1 MLKFTILIFV
11 VITYAQIPEHLLEGL
26 NEIYNRG
33 AYAYYH
39 VRLMIKLPFI
49 ETSVKCRKFDC
60 YEVIDE
66 SFYPGKYYGNF
77 KV

>member
-1 MLKFTILIFV
+1 MLKLTTLTFV
-11 VITYAQIPEHLLEGL
+11 VVTYAQIPEHLLEGL

-49 ETSVKCRKFDC
+49 EKSLKCQKFEC
-60 YEVIDE
+60 FEIIYE
-66 SFYPGKYYGNF
+66 SFYHGKYSR
-77 KV
+77 